1 MSYKMYRYLAIVVIL
16 AMSLTPA
23 MAADD
28 AAQLFAAG
36 NFDAAARAYA
46 DVLQREPQNASANL
60 GLGTIELYRNHLKD
74 AEPLLRKALGDP
86 STATRAQRELST
98 VAERRGV
105 AGQWQ
110 IQPSQ
115 FTTVRVPF
123 VQTDPL
129 PMVQIKVGPRT
140 SYFLIDTGAPNIV
153 LHESLARQLHLNIH
167 SAGVGVFAGGR
178 RAAVQSTL
186 VPSLTIGALHIRN
199 VPAVVMP
206 DRQFLPGPHHMD
218 GIIGAGLLMHF
229 VSTLDY
235 VNGALILRPLS
246 ANLTLAPASISATEP
261 MWLVGDHFIF
271 ARGRINDAPEAL
283 FSIDTGL
290 AGGGVQATK
299 AQLAAAHITLD
310 EAHASN
316 GMGGG
321 GIVKFI
327 PFKAVV
333 GIGDASVTDVR
344 GIYTPEGD
352 QFAIFPFAV
361 AGTISHDYFRHFIV
375 TFDFTKMQLTVQ
387 RP

>member
-1 MSYKMYRYLAIVVIL
+1 M
-16 AMSLTPA
+16 
-23 MAADD
+23 
-28 AAQLFAAG
+28 
-36 NFDAAARAYA
+36 
-46 DVLQREPQNASANL
+46 
-60 GLGTIELYRNHLKD
+60 
-74 AEPLLRKALGDP
+74 
-86 STATRAQRELST
+86 
-98 VAERRGV
+98 
-105 AGQWQ
+105 
-110 IQPSQ
+110 
-115 FTTVRVPF
+115 
-123 VQTDPL
+123 
-129 PMVQIKVGPRT
+129 
-140 SYFLIDTGAPNIV
+140 IDTGAPNIV

-178 RAAVQSTL
+178 HAAVQSTL